1 TLDPVTSLTGDATQ
15 VSELQ
20 ARLALHPVN
29 ARLQGDLGIAY
40 LQRARET
47 NDPSYYAKAQTL
59 LSRSLKRDPG
69 GVDATIGDGSLALS
83 YHDFREALQ
92 LGRRALALSHAFSPP
107 ALAMVGDASVELG
120 RYKQGFAAFRR
131 LGELRPGLVAY
142 ARLRYAH
149 ELQGDVAGATRPI
162 RRGGDAGAG
171 APENTQ
177 WTRVQLAALLLK
189 SGRTDAAARE
199 YQHALALLPHYAR

>member
-1 TLDPVTSLTGDATQ
+1 
-15 VSELQ
+15 
-20 ARLALHPVN
+20 LALHPAN

-47 NDPSYYAKAQTL
+47 NDPSYYAKAHTL
-59 LSRSLKRDPG
+59 LERSLERDPSG
-69 GVDATIGDGSLALS
+69 LDATIGEGSLAVS
-83 YHDFREALQ
+83 YHDFRKALQ
-92 LGRRALALSHAFSPP
+92 LGTRALALSHGFSPP

-120 RYKQGFAAFRR
+120 RYEQGFAAFRR

-142 ARLRYAH
+142 ARLSYAH
-149 ELQGDVAGATRPI
+149 ELQGDVAGATRLM
-162 RRGGDAGAG
+162 RRAVDAGSG

-189 SGRTDAAARE
+189 SGRTDAAAGE
-199 YQHALALLPHYAR
+199 YRHALALLPH